1 MKSKITTSVARQA
14 VSGHKHQKKVTL
26 VSKKIISLLVIGFCI
41 TSCMGQTYKV
51 SKKISIVGD
60 EGWDYLAVDDV
71 NQHLFVSHGSVV
83 NVVDLKTDKTIA
95 TIPDT
100 KGVHG
105 IAIANDLNKAF
116 ITDGKDNAVTIVN
129 LSTFEL
135 IQKVPIEGQ
144 KPDAI
149 LYDKFSQKVFTYNA
163 KTNDATVLDAV
174 TNKVIK
180 NIPLGGKP
188 EFSATNAKGLIY
200 VNIEDKN
207 QIKTI
212 DAKTLEVTATWS
224 IAPGDEP
231 SGLAID
237 IETNR
242 LFSVCGNNLMIVIDA
257 TNGKVI
263 TTLPINDGC
272 DGVAF
277 DAQKKLAFSSN
288 GIGTIT
294 VVKEENANRFVVQE
308 TIKTQKG
315 ARTIA
320 LNKTT
325 HQLYSSTADFGAK
338 PEPTAENPKPRGS
351 LVPNS
356 FVVLVVSPK

>member
-1 MKSKITTSVARQA
+1 M
-14 VSGHKHQKKVTL
+14 
-26 VSKKIISLLVIGFCI
+26 KKIISLLVISFCI
-41 TSCMGQTYKV
+41 SNGIAQTYKV
-51 SKKISIVGD
+51 SKKINIVGD

-83 NVVDLKTDKTIA
+83 NVIDLKTDKTIA

-129 LSTFEL
+129 LTTFEL
-135 IQKVPIEGQ
+135 IEKVTIEGQ
-144 KPDAI
+144 KPDAL
-149 LYDKFSQKVFTYNA
+149 LYDKFTQKVFTYNA
-163 KTNDATVLDAV
+163 KSNDATVLDAV

-180 NIPLGGKP
+180 TIPLEGKP
-188 EFSATNAKGLIY
+188 EFSVTNTKGLIY
-200 VNIEDKN
+200 INIEDKN

-237 IETNR
+237 LETNR
-242 LFSVCGNNLMIVIDA
+242 LFSVCGNNLMVIVDA
-257 TNGKVI
+257 ANGKVI
-263 TTLPINDGC
+263 TTLPIEDGC

-277 DAQKKLAFSSN
+277 DTKKKLAFSSN

-294 VVKEENANRFVVQE
+294 VVKEENANTFSVQE
-308 TIKTQKG
+308 TVKTQKG

-325 HQLYSSTADFGAK
+325 NQLYLSTADFGAK
-338 PEPTAENPKPRGS
+338 PEPTTEKPKPRAS
-351 LVPNS
+351 LMPNS
-356 FVVLVVSPK
+356 FVVLVVESSK

>member
-1 MKSKITTSVARQA
+1 M
-14 VSGHKHQKKVTL
+14 
-26 VSKKIISLLVIGFCI
+26 KKILSLLLIGFCL
-41 TSCMGQTYKV
+41 SNGNAQSYKV
-51 SKKISIVGD
+51 SKKIAVPGD
-60 EGWDYLAVDDV
+60 EGWDYLAVDEV

-83 NVVDLKTDKTIA
+83 NVVDLKTDKILA

-129 LSTFEL
+129 LTSFEL
-135 IQKVPIEGQ
+135 IAKVPIEGQ
-144 KPDAI
+144 KPDAV
-149 LYDKFSQKVFTYNA
+149 LYDQFSQKVFTYNA
-163 KTNDATVLDAV
+163 KSSDATVLDAV
-174 TNKVIK
+174 SNKVIK
-180 NIPLGGKP
+180 TIPLEGKP
-188 EFSATNAKGLIY
+188 EFSVTNTKGLVY

-212 DAKTLEVTATWS
+212 DTKTLEVTATWS

-237 IETNR
+237 LETNR
-242 LFSVCGNNLMIVIDA
+242 LFSVCGNKLMVIVDA
-257 TNGKVI
+257 TNGTIIK
-263 TTLPINDGC
+263 TLPIGDGC

-277 DAQKKLAFSSN
+277 DPTRKLVFSSN
-288 GIGTIT
+288 GEGSLT
-294 VVKEENANRFVVQE
+294 VVKEENATTFRVQE
-308 TIKTQKG
+308 TVPTQKG

-320 LNKTT
+320 VNKTT
-325 HQLYSSTADFGAK
+325 HQLYCSTANYGSK
-338 PEPTAENPKPRGS
+338 PEPTPENPKPRAP

-356 FVVLVVSPK
+356 FVVLVVESTP

>member
-1 MKSKITTSVARQA
+1 M
-14 VSGHKHQKKVTL
+14 
-26 VSKKIISLLVIGFCI
+26 KKIISLLIIVFCFSSSI
-41 TSCMGQTYKV
+41 AQTYKV
-51 SKKISIVGD
+51 SKKINISGD
-60 EGWDYLAVDDV
+60 EGWDYLAVDEI

-100 KGVHG
+100 RGVHG

-116 ITDGKDNAVTIVN
+116 ITDGKDNAVSIVN
-129 LSTFEL
+129 LTTFEL
-135 IQKVPIEGQ
+135 IEKVVIEGQ
-144 KPDAI
+144 KPDAV

-163 KTNDATVLDAV
+163 KTSNATVLDAV
-174 TNKVIK
+174 SNKVVK

-188 EFSATNAKGLIY
+188 EFSVTNTKGLVY

-212 DAKTLEVTATWS
+212 DTKTLEVTATWS

-237 IETNR
+237 LQTNR
-242 LFSVCGNNLMIVIDA
+242 LFSVCGNNLMIVVDA
-257 TNGKVI
+257 TNGKI
-263 TTLPINDGC
+263 IKTLAIDDGC

-277 DAQKKLAFSSN
+277 DPKKKLAFSSN

-294 VVKEENANRFVVQE
+294 VVKEENANTFSVQE
-308 TIKTQKG
+308 TVKTQKG
-315 ARTIA
+315 ARTITI
-320 LNKTT
+320 NKSTG
-325 HQLYSSTADFGAK
+325 QLYSSTAEFGPK
-338 PEPTAENPKPRGS
+338 PEPTADNPKPRAS

-356 FVVLVVSPK
+356 FGVLVIENAE

>member
-1 MKSKITTSVARQA
+1 M
-14 VSGHKHQKKVTL
+14 
-26 VSKKIISLLVIGFCI
+26 KKIFYIIITICSISNCI
-41 TSCMGQTYKV
+41 GQTYKV
-51 SKKISIVGD
+51 SKKINISGD

-71 NQHLFVSHGSVV
+71 NQHLFVSHGNVT

-129 LSTFEL
+129 LKTFKL
-135 IQKVPIEGQ
+135 IEKVPIEGQ
-144 KPDAI
+144 KPDAV
-149 LYDKFSQKVFTYNA
+149 LYDQFSHKVFTYNA
-163 KTNDATVLDAV
+163 KSNDATVLNAV

-180 NIPLGGKP
+180 TIPLGGKP
-188 EFSATNAKGLIY
+188 EFSVTNTKGLIY

-212 DAKTLEVTATWS
+212 NAKTLEVTDTWS

-237 IETNR
+237 LETNR
-242 LFSVCGNNLMIVIDA
+242 LFSVCGNNLMIVVDA
-257 TNGKVI
+257 ATGEIIK
-263 TTLPINDGC
+263 TLPIDDGC

-277 DAQKKLAFSSN
+277 DAKKKLAFSSN

-294 VVKEENANRFVVQE
+294 VVKEENANSFAVEKTV
-308 TIKTQKG
+308 KTQKG

-325 HQLYSSTADFGAK
+325 HQLYLSTAEFGAK
-338 PEPTAENPKPRGS
+338 PEPTVENPKPRAS

-356 FVVLVVSPK
+356 FVVLVVESAK

>member
-1 MKSKITTSVARQA
+1 M
-14 VSGHKHQKKVTL
+14 
-26 VSKKIISLLVIGFCI
+26 KKIFYIIITIFSIANCI
-41 TSCMGQTYKV
+41 GQTYKV
-51 SKKISIVGD
+51 SKKINIAGD

-95 TIPDT
+95 TITDT

-116 ITDGKDNAVTIVN
+116 ITDGKDNAVTIIN
-129 LSTFEL
+129 LTTFEL
-135 IQKVPIEGQ
+135 IEKVPIEGQ

-149 LYDKFSQKVFTYNA
+149 LYDQFSHKVFTYNA
-163 KTNDATVLDAV
+163 KSNDATVLDAV

-180 NIPLGGKP
+180 AIPLGGKP
-188 EFSATNAKGLIY
+188 EFSVANTKGLIY

-212 DAKTLEVTATWS
+212 DATKLEVIATWS

-237 IETNR
+237 LQNNR
-242 LFSVCGNNLMIVIDA
+242 LFSVCGNNVMVVVDA
-257 TNGKVI
+257 ANGKI
-263 TTLPINDGC
+263 IKTLPIDDGC

-277 DAQKKLAFSSN
+277 DAKKKLAFSSN

-294 VVKEENANRFVVQE
+294 IVKEENANNFVVQE
-308 TIKTQKG
+308 TVKTQKG
-315 ARTIA
+315 ARTLA

-325 HQLYSSTADFGAK
+325 HQLYLSTADFGVK
-338 PEPTAENPKPRGS
+338 PEPTAENPKPRAS
-351 LVPNS
+351 LIPNS
-356 FVVLVVSPK
+356 FVVLVVGTN